1 MHHLEGLI
9 QAIPPAVFAAGG
21 AALSPPSSFDHHPSD
36 PLLQNYAYPAA
47 IPPPSLNMTPLM
59 NPSNH
64 FTLAANGSR
73 RTTPQTVSLPFAGL
87 DATNGDALVS
97 DSPSEETAHTSL
109 SSSYLYVDDEGFT
122 RWQGET
128 SGLPFLDLL
137 IERYPKAE
145 RDSSPLREWSNNS
158 SSNSD
163 STWFPDRTTY
173 HRADVNPERI
183 WKLVTSLIAPDLMDR
198 YVYHVHPSHYNTH
211 LLMGKSCT
219 VLPIDVILFDAFP
232 SRSDFPQRTS
242 HQRTYLLVLCSF
254 RTMGTLRSGES
265 QALWHL

>member
-1 MHHLEGLI
+1 MHHLESLI

-21 AALSPPSSFDHHPSD
+21 TALSPSSSLDPDPSALF
-36 PLLQNYAYPAA
+36 LQNYAYPAA
-47 IPPPSLNMTPLM
+47 TPPPSLSMTPLM

-73 RTTPQTVSLPFAGL
+73 QTTSQTDTFPFACRGV
-87 DATNGDALVS
+87 ANGYTSAS
-97 DSPSEETAHTSL
+97 DSPSVETARMSL

-137 IERYPKAE
+137 IERHHPPPRAE
-145 RDSSPLREWSNNS
+145 RDSSPLREWSNDFS
-158 SSNSD
+158 SSSD
-163 STWFPDRTTY
+163 STWFPDRTTH
-173 HRADVNPERI
+173 HRAGLNPERI

-198 YVYHVHPSHYNTH
+198 YVYLVHPSHYNTH

-219 VLPIDVILFDAFP
+219 VLFVDIVLSNAFP
-232 SRSDFPQRTS
+232 SRSHIPQRTYNQAYVS
-242 HQRTYLLVLCSF
+242 VFL
-254 RTMGTLRSGES
+254 TLF
-265 QALWHL
+265 